1 MTVKVTLNY
10 TDGDF
15 IENIEIL
22 PLDNKMKVLV
32 EHKQFLYYAESNL
45 AKDQGA
51 LYILAILDATE
62 IQHPVAGF

>member
-22 PLDNKMKVLV
+22 PLDYKMKVLV
-32 EHKQFLYYAESNL
+32 ERTNSFFIMPNP
-45 AKDQGA
+45 
-51 LYILAILDATE
+51 T
-62 IQHPVAGF
+62 